1 MHPAQQALA
10 PVRSAITALEAA
22 RGNQRRDI
30 EDALELLREAM
41 VLLDKAAGATK
52 QS

>member
-10 PVRSAITALEAA
+10 PVRGAINVLETA

-30 EDALELLREAM
+30 EEALELLREA
-41 VLLDKAAGATK
+41 LEELDRVAGS
-52 QS
+52 QPL